1 MLNAHCHTVVKLPPY
16 MCDLNP
22 VELAWSEVKNYFH
35 ENNMTGLKWLMN
47 ITVEGVA
54 AMTAK
59 DWEGYC

>member
-1 MLNAHCHTVVKLPPY
+1 